1 MAENSELYTLS
12 RTEIEQIFSYL
23 STEQSKKQEFKK
35 GAYDQIILMIFSFLI
50 ALLWKDALRI
60 GIDKLL
66 SKFGVP
72 AANYFYEIIIAVLL
86 TFACIQCIDSFLKQN
101 RKKEKF
107 EIH

>member
-12 RTEIEQIFSYL
+12 RNEIEQIFSYL

-35 GAYDQIILMIFSFLI
+35 DAYDQVILMIFSFLI
-50 ALLWKDALRI
+50 ALLWKDAFRV

-66 SKFGVP
+66 LKFGVP
-72 AANYFYEIIIAVLL
+72 TANYFYEIIIAILL
-86 TFACIQCIDSFLKQN
+86 TFACMQCMEYFLKQN

-107 EIH
+107 